1 MAGDTKFSMPVL
13 TEEKSYD
20 RFKNELALWKSVTT
34 IPVKKIGPM
43 IVLAL
48 PENHS
53 SKIKDKVLE
62 NIDLDTLRCDLG
74 YENLITFMD
83 TVLAKDS
90 LTDVFDKY
98 VDFEKYARTH
108 EDCWR
113 V

>member
-34 IPVKKIGPM
+34 IPAKKIGPM

-53 SKIKDKVLE
+53 SKIKDMRGAL
-62 NIDLDTLRCDLG
+62 
-74 YENLITFMD
+74 
-83 TVLAKDS
+83 S
-90 LTDVFDKY
+90 S
-98 VDFEKYARTH
+98 
-108 EDCWR
+108 
-113 V
+113 

>member
-1 MAGDTKFSMPVL
+1 M
-13 TEEKSYD
+13 
-20 RFKNELALWKSVTT
+20 TT
-34 IPVKKIGPM
+34 IPAKKIGPM

-48 PENHS
+48 LENHS

-62 NIDLDTLRCDLG
+62 NIDLDSLRCDLS
-74 YENLITFMD
+74 YENLIAFMD
-83 TVLAKDS
+83 TVLAKDC

-108 EDCWR
+108 KDCWR